1 MFIRSEVKSKI
12 DSIWNKFWSGGIA
25 NPLNAIEQITALIFL
40 KLLSENDNKKK
51 LEATF
56 TEEEY
61 NSIFNKRIKPED
73 KDDLSTFKMANW
85 DEFRELDSETMLETV
100 RDIAFPFIK
109 KYNEGTEFNKSLK
122 DLAFII
128 TKPSLLSETVEGI
141 QEIFNLLEEDEEGFM
156 DSLGDMYEYL
166 LSEISSSGKNGQ
178 FRTPRHIIKMITELV
193 NPQIGEKVFDPSCG
207 TAGFLVSAYSHIL
220 KPYTQENGK
229 LGANLTDSKL
239 WDKLSDETFYGN
251 DSDISM
257 IRISMMNMMLHDIKN
272 PHIKQADTLS
282 KSYND
287 KDMYQVVLANP
298 PFKGSIDKDDQNE
311 NFSIS
316 STKTELLFLDLI
328 ERVLDIG
335 GRAGVI
341 IPDGVLFGSSKA
353 HKALRKNLLEKNE
366 LKAVVSL
373 PSGVFKPYAGVS
385 TAVLVFVKGG
395 TTDKVWFYDMEADGY
410 SLDDKRNQI
419 DTNDIPDILEQY
431 NQKDNE
437 DYKNTKKHFF
447 VNVKEIK
454 DNDYDLS
461 INRYKEIEYEEIE
474 YPPTSEI
481 LSEIGSLSSEIDSDL
496 SELKNIL

>member
-1 MFIRSEVKSKI
+1 MFVRSEVKSKI

-40 KLLSENDNKKK
+40 KLLSERDNQKK

-56 TEEEY
+56 TGENY
-61 NSIFNKRIKPED
+61 ISIFEND
-73 KDDLSTFKMANW
+73 KMANW

-100 RDIAFPFIK
+100 RDNAFPFIK
-109 KYNEGTEFNKSLK
+109 KYNEGSEFNKSLK

-128 TKPSLLSETVEGI
+128 TKPSLLSETVEAI
-141 QEIFNLLEEDEEGFM
+141 QEIFNILEEDEHGFM

-220 KPYTQENGK
+220 KPYTPENGK
-229 LGANLTDSKL
+229 TGANLTDEKL
-239 WDKLSDETFYGN
+239 WNKLSNETFYGN

-257 IRISMMNMMLHDIKN
+257 IRISMMNMMLHDIEN
-272 PHIKQADTLS
+272 PHIKQTDTLS
-282 KSYND
+282 KGYNEKD
-287 KDMYQVVLANP
+287 KYQVVLANP
-298 PFKGSIDKDDQNE
+298 PFKGSIDKEDQNE
-311 NFSIS
+311 NFSIT

-335 GRAGVI
+335 GRCGVI

-353 HKALRKNLLEKNE
+353 HKTLRKNLLEKNE
-366 LKAVVSL
+366 LKAVISM

-395 TTDKVWFYDMEADGY
+395 STEKVWFYDMEADGF
-410 SLDDKRNQI
+410 SLDDKRNEI

-431 NQKDNE
+431 NKKDSE
-437 DYKNTKKHFF
+437 GYENTKKHFF
-447 VNVKEIK
+447 VDIKDIK
-454 DNDYDLS
+454 DNDFDLS

-474 YPPTSEI
+474 YPPTNEI
-481 LSEIGSLSSEIDSDL
+481 LGEIESLTSDINDDL
-496 SELKNIL
+496 NKLKNLL